1 MKLVAEYISGLR
13 ITQGQGQGQPFNVL
27 PWQRRFLQG
36 AFRADGDSSLSV
48 SRGNGKS
55 TLVASI
61 ACAAVDGPLRT
72 DRADVVVVAGSF
84 EQARIIFNHCQAFL
98 AHKLEN
104 KREWRVLDSTQSA
117 MIQHRPSG
125 ARIICRGSD
134 PGRLHGLSPK
144 LVLIDEPAQIPASKR
159 DKILSALRTA
169 AGKVPG
175 SRLIALGTRASD
187 PAHWFSRMLE
197 PGGCAYSQVHCAGPN
212 DPPFRKSTWIKANPS
227 LPFMPELERRIRI
240 EAEQAKRDPS
250 LLQQFLSL
258 RLNQGVSDTLEATLL
273 AADTWA
279 RIEGRTASREGP
291 FVLGLDVGA
300 EAAMTAACAY
310 WETGRLEAFGVFPEK
325 PSLAER
331 SLKDGAW
338 HGRGVA
344 SLYVDMAK
352 RGELIQAGEY
362 APDLDA
368 MFGEVLRRWGR
379 PAVIVADRW
388 KEAELRNALSRANFP
403 MAGLVT
409 RGMGY
414 LDGAADVRAFRKACL
429 TDRVFPETSLLLRS
443 AVGEARVSTDPAGNQ
458 KLSKGSEG
466 GRRLRARDDAA
477 CAAILA
483 VAEGERRRAMPK
495 PAEPQITI
503 VRAS

>member
-1 MKLVAEYISGLR
+1 MITEYIKEQLKV
-13 ITQGQGQGQPFNVL
+13 TQGQGRGERFRVW
-27 PWQRRFLQG
+27 PWERRFLQG
-36 AFRADGDSSLSV
+36 AFRAEGDAAISV
-48 SRGNGKS
+48 SRANGKS
-55 TLVASI
+55 TLCAGI
-61 ACAAVDGPLRT
+61 ACGTVDGPLREP
-72 DRADVVVVAGSF
+72 RADTVVVAGSF

-98 AHKLEN
+98 AHKLED
-104 KREWRVLDSTQSA
+104 KRTWRGLDSTQSA
-117 MIQHRPSG
+117 MIEHRPTG

-144 LVLIDEPAQIPASKR
+144 LALIDEPARIPVSKR
-159 DKILSALRTA
+159 DAILSALRTA

-175 SRLIALGTRASD
+175 SRLIALGTRSSD
-187 PAHWFSRMLE
+187 PTHWFSRMLE
-197 PGGCAYSQVHCAGPN
+197 PGGCSFAQVHAAGPD

-227 LPFMPELERRIRI
+227 LPYFPELERRIRI

-258 RLNQGVSDTLEATLL
+258 RLNQGVSDVLEATLL

-279 RIEGRTASREGP
+279 RIEGRPAGREGAYI
-291 FVLGLDVGA
+291 LGLDIGA
-300 EAAMTAACAY
+300 EAAMTAAAGY
-310 WETGRLEAFGVFPEK
+310 WPETGRLEAFGVFPEK
-325 PSLAER
+325 PDLRER
-331 SLKDGAW
+331 GLKDGV
-338 HGRGVA
+338 G
-344 SLYVDMAK
+344 SLYADMAK
-352 RGELIQAGEY
+352 RQELLTAGEY

-368 MFGEVLRRWGR
+368 MLAEVLRRWGR

-388 KEAELRNALSRANFP
+388 KEAELRNALSRAKFP

-458 KLSKGSEG
+458 KLSKGTEG

-495 PAEPQITI
+495 PAEPQIRI
-503 VRAS
+503 IKAS